1 VSGGSKAF
9 SEPESQAIRDYVG
22 AHDIAAVVT
31 WYSAAGGVFASNCHD
46 KIMPETLTLV
56 STYAKASG
64 YKAYENFDFY
74 AITGD
79 MMNWLAKNGVPAIS
93 VLLTTHDDTE
103 WEKNR
108 AGVEALLKYYA
119 Q

>member
-1 VSGGSKAF
+1 
-9 SEPESQAIRDYVG
+9 
-22 AHDIAAVVT
+22 
-31 WYSAAGGVFASNCHD
+31 
-46 KIMPETLTLV
+46 
-56 STYAKASG
+56 
-64 YKAYENFDFY
+64 
-74 AITGD
+74 